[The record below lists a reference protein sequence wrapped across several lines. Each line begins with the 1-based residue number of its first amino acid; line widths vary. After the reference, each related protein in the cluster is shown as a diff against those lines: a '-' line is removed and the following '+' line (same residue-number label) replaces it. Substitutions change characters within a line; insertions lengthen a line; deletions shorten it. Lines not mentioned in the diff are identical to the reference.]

1 MNNPRFWLSYMLI
14 LIISMV
20 DCMLEYLSIVNI
32 IDVDIAMYMM
42 AGLTLILLYY
52 CFAVFFIKETFLKK
66 LKIFFI
72 RYLTSVLV
80 LLLFYMPI
88 CLAGKCAV

>member
-1 MNNPRFWLSYMLI
+1 
-14 LIISMV
+14 MV